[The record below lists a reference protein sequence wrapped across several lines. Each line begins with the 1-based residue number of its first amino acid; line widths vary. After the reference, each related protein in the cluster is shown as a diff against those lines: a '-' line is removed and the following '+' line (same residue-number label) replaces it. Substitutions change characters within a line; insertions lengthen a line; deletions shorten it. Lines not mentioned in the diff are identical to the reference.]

1 MMQQTERRFTE
12 QEPTSIFNA
21 LSYHGIYPNKGVFL
35 VNFDY
40 IIDTMKKLKLPLLLL
55 TAYFFLTGCS
65 KPEFTN
71 GVWRGALKTASGS
84 EIPFNFEVSDT
95 GGRKHMTIFNGE
107 ERFEVNDVVVNDDS
121 VAIKMPLFESE
132 FKLKLT
138 KEGLAG
144 KWVRHLADSDAVMDF
159 NAVRNAEW
167 RFKHDKKPAFNVT
180 GRWGVTFGE
189 GEDADFAVGEFQQED
204 AKLTGTFLTTT
215 GDYRFLEGVVSG
227 DSLYLSCF
235 DGGHAY
241 LFTAKINGNSINS
254 GKFYSGK
261 SGQDVW
267 VAKRDENAKLP
278 DAYSLAALKPGYK
291 KLAFTFKDVNG
302 NKVSLDDDRFKNK
315 VVIVQIMGS
324 WCPNCMDETAY
335 LVNYYKKYQ
344 PKGVEIVGLAYERTT
359 DFARSQKALK
369 QLTDRFKIPY
379 PVLITGYT
387 PARGEATKSLPM
399 MEKVLGFPTTI
410 IIDKKGDVRKIHT
423 GFSGPGTGEH
433 YIEFISEFERLT
445 NSLLAEKA

>member
-1 MMQQTERRFTE
+1 MKIFRFH
-12 QEPTSIFNA
+12 PA
-21 LSYHGIYPNKGVFL
+21 LSVIILFL
-35 VNFDY
+35 
-40 IIDTMKKLKLPLLLL
+40 
-55 TAYFFLTGCS
+55 AGCS
-65 KPEFTN
+65 KPQLQT
-71 GVWRGALKTASGS
+71 GIWRGALKTASGN
-84 EIPFNFEVSDT
+84 EIPFNFEVIDT
-95 GGRKHMTIFNGE
+95 AGKKQLAIFNGA
-107 ERFEVNDVVVNDDS
+107 ERFKVTDVTVNGDS

-132 FKLKLT
+132 FKLKLH
-138 KEGLAG
+138 EGTLSG
-144 KWVRHLADSDAVMDF
+144 KWIKHLADSDAVVGFD
-159 NAVRNAEW
+159 AVYGDTA
-167 RFKHDKKPAFNVT
+167 RFITDKKPIADIS
-180 GRWGVTFGE
+180 GRWAVGFGE
-189 GEDADFAVGEFQQED
+189 GEEKDFAVGEFKQHG

-215 GDYRFLEGVVSG
+215 GDYRFLEGVVNG

-241 LFTAKINGNSINS
+241 LFNAKIKGDSITG

-267 VAKRDENAKLP
+267 TAVKDEKAQLP
-278 DAYSLAALKPGYK
+278 DAYSLTALKPGFK
-291 KLAFTFKDVNG
+291 KIDFTFKDLDG
-302 NKVSLDDDRFKNK
+302 KKVSLTDDRFKNK

-359 DFARSQKALK
+359 NFERSQKALT
-369 QLTDRFKIPY
+369 QLKDRFNIPY
-379 PVLITGYT
+379 PILITGYT
-387 PARGEATKSLPM
+387 PARGEAAKSLPM

-433 YIEFISEFERLT
+433 YIEFITEFEKLT
-445 NSLLAEKA
+445 DDLLAEK